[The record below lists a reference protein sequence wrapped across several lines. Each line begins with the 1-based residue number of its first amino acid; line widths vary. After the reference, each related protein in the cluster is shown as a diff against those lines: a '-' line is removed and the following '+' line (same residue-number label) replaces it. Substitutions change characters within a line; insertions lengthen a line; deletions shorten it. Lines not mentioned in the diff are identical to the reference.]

1 MDYTTD
7 CIHDIM
13 QLPDYVYEIIATE
26 EFSRLKNLKQL
37 GVTNYIFQE
46 AVHTR
51 YDHSIGVS
59 HLCQTI
65 LKTLETNSEIQIDYL
80 HKKCVIVSI
89 NAIAILKKV
98 TFIIFFYCRLLDYF
112 MI

>member
-1 MDYTTD
+1 MLQYFCLFKIYLEKRMDNSAD
-7 CIHDIM
+7 CVHGIM
-13 QLPDYVYEIIATE
+13 QLPNYVYEIIATK
-26 EFSRLKNLKQL
+26 EFRRLKNLKQL

-65 LKTLETNSEIQIDYL
+65 LKTLEINSGIQIDYL

-89 NAIAILKKV
+89 NAVASL
-98 TFIIFFYCRLLDYF
+98 
-112 MI
+112 

>member
-1 MDYTTD
+1 MDYYAD
-7 CIHDIM
+7 CVHGIM
-13 QLPDYVYEIIATE
+13 HLPDYVCEIIATN

-65 LKTLETNSEIQIDYL
+65 LKTLESNSGIQIAYL
-80 HKKCVIVSI
+80 HKKCVIVNT
-89 NAIAILKKV
+89 NAI
-98 TFIIFFYCRLLDYF
+98 FES
-112 MI
+112 